1 MLFTKVKKTGA
12 LWTLSKKQDYIN
24 ILKLKAPKY
33 AILTS
38 ICLHPTAKKFTYK
51 WSIVT
56 LSFFVKMGVPRY
68 QIMTQQGNFGILSKK
83 GNSNLK

>member
-1 MLFTKVKKTGA
+1 M
-12 LWTLSKKQDYIN
+12 D
-24 ILKLKAPKY
+24 
-33 AILTS
+33 
-38 ICLHPTAKKFTYK
+38 
-51 WSIVT
+51 SIVT